1 MAGGRERNIVPT
13 RPMPLETPTKSMYQL
28 TLNDLYKKYVMKKS
42 KFLSSDNNSEIFAV
56 NIDNQSI

>member
-1 MAGGRERNIVPT
+1 MGRERNIVPT
-13 RPMPLETPTKSMYQL
+13 RPMPLETPTKSTHQL
-28 TLNDLYKKYVMKKS
+28 RLNDLHKKYVMKKS